1 MPRLYDLSVTLTAAL
16 CLIFLIRFDVSAQ
29 TQMPI
34 PTVMPSDSSAITV
47 AVLDFKNSSGLFN
60 LDVLEKNVP
69 EMLKT
74 ELSRP
79 GSGIWVVERQKLE
92 MILQEQALAQTGLI
106 DQKTAQEVGQLAGAQ
121 YLLTGEISLSGS
133 RLRLDCHILKVA
145 TGQVRGEKVVGG
157 DRNVSEEMVRMLASN
172 ILHNLTGEGQYR
184 QSLRLKNYPTAWFVL
199 ATALTAVAT
208 GVTHG
213 IYHKAYDN
221 YQSATNLEDID
232 HYYNR
237 AGDFRKARNVTAIV
251 SGALALTSLQ
261 FWLKNQSEQNR
272 VIAAAAP
279 EKSWRAQRL
288 ILVVD
293 SATIHLGVALHF

>member
-1 MPRLYDLSVTLTAAL
+1 MPRLHDLSVTLTAAL

-29 TQMPI
+29 TQVPV
-34 PTVMPSDSSAITV
+34 PTVAPPDSAAITV

-60 LDVLEKNVP
+60 LDVLEQTVP

-121 YLLTGEISLSGS
+121 YLLNGEISLSGS
-133 RLRLDCHILKVA
+133 PLRIDCHILKVEN
-145 TGQVRGEKVVGG
+145 GQVRGEKVVG
-157 DRNVSEEMVRMLASN
+157 DRNASEDMVRMLASN
-172 ILHNLTGEGQYR
+172 ILYNLTGEGQYR
-184 QSLRLKNYPTAWFVL
+184 QSLRLKNYPTTWFVL
-199 ATALTAVAT
+199 ATALTAAAA
-208 GVTHG
+208 GFTHG
-213 IYHKAYDN
+213 IHHQAYDN
-221 YQSATNLEDID
+221 YQSANRLEDID
-232 HYYNR
+232 KYYNR

-261 FWLKNQSEQNR
+261 LWLKNQSEQNR
-272 VIAAAAP
+272 ILAAAP
-279 EKSWRAQRL
+279 EKSWRTQGM
-288 ILVVD
+288 ILFAD
-293 SATIHLGVALHF
+293 DATIRLGVMLHF

>member
-1 MPRLYDLSVTLTAAL
+1 MRRLHDLRVSLTAAV
-16 CLIFLIRFDVSAQ
+16 CFLFQIRFGAAVQAQ
-29 TQMPI
+29 VPALAT
-34 PTVMPSDSSAITV
+34 SDSTAITV
-47 AVLDFKNSSGLFN
+47 AVLDFINSSGQFH

-74 ELSRP
+74 ELARA
-79 GSGIWVVERQKLE
+79 GTGIWVVERQKLE
-92 MILQEQALAQTGLI
+92 VILQEQALAQTGLI

-145 TGQVRGEKVVGG
+145 TGQVRGEKVVG
-157 DRNVSEEMVRMLASN
+157 DRNASENMVSMLASN
-172 ILHNLTGEGQYR
+172 ILYNLTGEGQYR
-184 QSLRLKNYPTAWFVL
+184 QSLRLKNYPTTWFVL
-199 ATALTAVAT
+199 ATALTTVAA

-213 IYHKAYDN
+213 IHHQAYDN

-232 HYYNR
+232 KYYNR

-261 FWLKNQSEQNR
+261 LWLKNQSEQNR
-272 VIAAAAP
+272 ILAAAAL
-279 EKSWRAQRL
+279 EKSWRTQGL
-288 ILVVD
+288 ILFAD
-293 SATIHLGVALHF
+293 EATIRLGVTLQF

>member
-1 MPRLYDLSVTLTAAL
+1 MPRLHDLSVTLTAAL

-29 TQMPI
+29 TQVPV
-34 PTVMPSDSSAITV
+34 PTVAPPDSAAITV

-60 LDVLEKNVP
+60 LDVLEQTVP

-121 YLLTGEISLSGS
+121 YLLNGEISLSGS
-133 RLRLDCHILKVA
+133 RLRIDCHILKVEN
-145 TGQVRGEKVVGG
+145 GQVRGEKVVG
-157 DRNVSEEMVRMLASN
+157 DRNASEDMVRMLASN
-172 ILHNLTGEGQYR
+172 ILYNLTGEGQYR
-184 QSLRLKNYPTAWFVL
+184 QSLRLKNYPTTWFVL
-199 ATALTAVAT
+199 ATALTAAAA
-208 GVTHG
+208 GFTHG
-213 IYHKAYDN
+213 IHHQAYDN
-221 YQSATNLEDID
+221 YQSANRLEDID
-232 HYYNR
+232 KYYNR

-261 FWLKNQSEQNR
+261 LWLKNQSEQNR
-272 VIAAAAP
+272 ILAAAP
-279 EKSWRAQRL
+279 EKSWRTQGM
-288 ILVVD
+288 ILFAD
-293 SATIHLGVALHF
+293 DATIRLGVMLHF

>member
-1 MPRLYDLSVTLTAAL
+1 MRRLHDLSVTLTAAL
-16 CLIFLIRFDVSAQ
+16 CLMFHIRFGAAVQAQ
-29 TQMPI
+29 I
-34 PTVMPSDSSAITV
+34 PAAATSDSTAITV
-47 AVLDFKNSSGLFN
+47 AVLDFKNNSGQFH

-74 ELSRP
+74 ELSRA

-133 RLRLDCHILKVA
+133 RLRIDCHILKVEN
-145 TGQVRGEKVVGG
+145 GQVRGEKVVG
-157 DRNVSEEMVRMLASN
+157 DRNASEDMVRMLAAN
-172 ILHNLTGEGQYR
+172 ILYNLTGEGQYR
-184 QSLRLKNYPTAWFVL
+184 QSLRLKNYPTTWLVL
-199 ATALTAVAT
+199 ATALTTVAA

-213 IYHKAYDN
+213 IHHQAYDN
-221 YQSATNLEDID
+221 YQSANRLEDID
-232 HYYNR
+232 KYYNR
-237 AGDFRKARNVTAIV
+237 AGDFRKARNVAAIV

-272 VIAAAAP
+272 ILASTAP
-279 EKSWRAQRL
+279 EKPWRTQGM
-288 ILVVD
+288 ILFAD
-293 SATIHLGVALHF
+293 DAAIRLGVTLHF